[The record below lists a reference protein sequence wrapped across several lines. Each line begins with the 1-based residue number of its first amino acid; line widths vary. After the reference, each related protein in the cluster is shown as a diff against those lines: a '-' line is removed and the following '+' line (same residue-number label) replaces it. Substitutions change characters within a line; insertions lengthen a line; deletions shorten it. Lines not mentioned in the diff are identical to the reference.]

1 MAPVPPSTEW
11 TQVVLYTFTGVAD
24 GGEPIAGPVF
34 DKAGNLYGNTIYG
47 GLYGI
52 GTVFE
57 LSPPAAG
64 GDGWTESVLHSF
76 RGGEEDGAKPEAGM
90 VFDRTGNLYG
100 TTFNSNG
107 PSYCCGT
114 VFRLTPPATPGE
126 AWTETILHH
135 FPYSLRYSIPILV
148 GGDLYGTA
156 PMGGD
161 RAAGV
166 VWRLDHPAAP
176 GGVWRYSVV
185 YDFRGGAD
193 GGMPMGSLTFHD
205 NVLFGTTNLGGQH
218 SQGTVFRLVPPAVAG
233 GAWTK
238 NILYSFVGGG
248 DAYPAAPVIFD
259 KAGSL
264 YGTTSGGFG
273 PGECGGACGSV
284 FQLTPPASEGA
295 SWTDTKLYIFEEGG
309 IFAVTSGV
317 IFDDKGTL
325 FGFALTGGNTN
336 GGGVFGIT
344 R

>member
-1 MAPVPPSTEW
+1 
-11 TQVVLYTFTGVAD
+11 
-24 GGEPIAGPVF
+24 
-34 DKAGNLYGNTIYG
+34 
-47 GLYGI
+47 
-52 GTVFE
+52 
-57 LSPPAAG
+57 
-64 GDGWTESVLHSF
+64 
-76 RGGEEDGAKPEAGM
+76 
-90 VFDRTGNLYG
+90 
-100 TTFNSNG
+100 
-107 PSYCCGT
+107 
-114 VFRLTPPATPGE
+114 
-126 AWTETILHH
+126 
-135 FPYSLRYSIPILV
+135 
-148 GGDLYGTA
+148 
-156 PMGGD
+156 
-161 RAAGV
+161 
-166 VWRLDHPAAP
+166 
-176 GGVWRYSVV
+176 VV
-185 YDFRGGAD
+185 YNFRGGAD

-205 NVLFGTTNLGGQH
+205 NVLFGTTNIGGQY

-259 KAGSL
+259 KAGTL

-295 SWTDTKLYIFEEGG
+295 SWTETKLYIFEEGG

-325 FGFALTGGNTN
+325 FGFALTGGNDN